1 MLRRPLI
8 GLLVAILSGCASRLP
23 PTPAPHA
30 GHLEAFVLAHQDDW
44 QLFMGDVAWQAI
56 RTGSRTVFV
65 YTTSG
70 DAGRPAP
77 FWEARE
83 KGALAS
89 VAVALG
95 VAPPD
100 TAGEVGGGRFRVE
113 CADSMFSGHA
123 VRRCQLGTSVSY
135 FLRLPDGNLNG
146 QGFPATGGRSL
157 MQLANG
163 IAAPVPTL
171 DGKGSFRSWQDL
183 VDVVGAVLKVE
194 ASAARA
200 SGAQVQIHATDPDT
214 AFNPRDHADHRATG
228 RLAAA
233 IANANE
239 WTLLRYAGYSTA
251 EWPTNLSADQ
261 FAEKTA
267 LFMAYD
273 RARVLASPEWSA
285 YAELPRY
292 YSAWL
297 SRTYTRPTGF
307 TGRSR

>member
-1 MLRRPLI
+1 MLRRPLL
-8 GLLVAILSGCASRLP
+8 GLLVAMLSGCASRLP
-23 PTPAPHA
+23 PTPAPLA
-30 GHLEAFVLAHQDDW
+30 GQLDAFVLAHQDDW
-44 QLFMGDVAWQAI
+44 QLFMGDVAWRAI
-56 RTGSRTVFV
+56 RAGSRTVFV
-65 YTTSG
+65 YTTGG

-77 FWEARE
+77 YWEARE
-83 KGALAS
+83 QGALAS

-100 TAGEVGGGRFRVE
+100 TVGEVGGGRFRVE
-113 CADSMFSGHA
+113 CADSMFAGHA

-135 FLRLPDGNLNG
+135 FLHLPDGNLNG
-146 QGFPATGGRSL
+146 EGFPATGGLSL

-163 IAAPVPTL
+163 IAAPVATL

-183 VDVVGAVLKVE
+183 ANVVGAVLKVE

-200 SGAQVQIHATDPDT
+200 SGIQVRIHATDPDT

-239 WTLLRYAGYSTA
+239 WTLMRYAGYSTA
-251 EWPTNLSADQ
+251 RWPTNLSADQ

-273 RARVLASPEWSA
+273 RARLLANPEWSA
-285 YAELPRY
+285 YAELPQY

-297 SRTYTRPTGF
+297 SRTYTRPMGF
-307 TGRSR
+307 TGRSP